1 MKDFAK
7 VRNII
12 LILFLT
18 FSINIFAEQNLNR
31 ADISHKLTEMA
42 VKREVK
48 IKFTIDSNDDKT
60 LILFRESSLRP
71 EELSGDWT
79 MYLLSIGTTPEYL
92 KESGFNKVRIYT
104 TKSKDIT
111 DYILKPL
118 L

>member
-1 MKDFAK
+1 MKDFTK

-12 LILFLT
+12 LILFFT
-18 FSINIFAEQNLNR
+18 FSINIFAEQNVNR
-31 ADISHKLTEMA
+31 AEISQKLTEMA
-42 VKREVK
+42 VKKQVK
-48 IKFTIDSNDDKT
+48 IKFNIDSNNDRT
-60 LILFRESSLRP
+60 LILFRESSLKP

-92 KESGFNKVRIYT
+92 KENGFDKVRIYT

>member
-1 MKDFAK
+1 MKDFTK

-12 LILFLT
+12 LIVFLT

-42 VKREVK
+42 LKREVK
-48 IKFTIDSNDDKT
+48 IKFTIDSNNDKT

-92 KESGFNKVRIYT
+92 KENGFDKVRIYT